1 MSRILWISNAPWAPS
16 GYGEQ
21 ASLFVPRIQAL
32 GHDMAIACNHGL
44 TGAKLEWNGGVTC
57 YPADFDWG
65 NITMRT
71 YADHHKADLTIT
83 LHDAWVMKP
92 HQWPAGTRSA
102 IWAPVDHAPLPAPV
116 EVVLRHPSVYPIA
129 MSRFGEA
136 MMKQRGLQPLYVPH
150 GIDTTVFKPQP
161 ENKAEIRAELGI
173 PEDAFLIGMVA
184 ANQGNPS
191 FARKAFP
198 QAFQAFARFAA
209 DHKDAW
215 LYAHTQPRPT
225 RGDNG
230 INLEILAVATGCPAD
245 RLRFPPE
252 KALQLGMTNQVVA
265 NIYAAFDV
273 LLNPSMGEGF
283 GIPIIEAQACGV
295 PVIASD
301 HSAMTELTHAGTLV
315 SGDPWWDAL
324 QTAFFIAPSIDGIH
338 AALEH
343 EYERR
348 DDQKLREAAVAFAQ
362 DYDADLVTVN
372 YWEPALERLL
382 GEWPSGRVV
391 APLPLNGN
399 RAMRRAA
406 KKATA

>member
-16 GYGEQ
+16 GYGGQ
-21 ASLFVPRIQAL
+21 ANLFVPRLQAL

-44 TGAKLEWNGGVTC
+44 AGAKLDWNDGITC
-57 YPADFDWG
+57 YPSDYDWG
-65 NITMRT
+65 NTTIGV
-71 YADHHKADLTIT
+71 YSQHHQADLTIT

-92 HQWPAGTRSA
+92 QLWPSGTRSA
-102 IWAPVDHAPLPAPV
+102 IWAPVDHHPLPAAV
-116 EVVLRHPSVYPIA
+116 ELVLRHPSVYPIA

-136 MMKQRGLQPLYVPH
+136 MMKGKGLQPCYVPH
-150 GIDTTVFKPQP
+150 GIDTDVFKPQP
-161 ENKAEIRAELGI
+161 ENKAAIRAELGI

-191 FARKAFP
+191 ISRKSFP
-198 QAFQAFARFAA
+198 QAFQAFGKFARER
-209 DHKDAW
+209 KDAW
-215 LYAHTQPRPT
+215 LYAHTVAKPT

-230 INLEILAVATGCPAD
+230 INLEVLAVATGCPVD
-245 RLRFPPE
+245 RLRFPPDT
-252 KALQLGMTNQVVA
+252 ANQLGMTNTVVA

-273 LLNPSMGEGF
+273 LLNPAMGEGF
-283 GIPIIEAQACGV
+283 GIPIVEAQACGV

-315 SGDPWWDAL
+315 SGDPYWDAL
-324 QTAFFIAPSIDGIH
+324 QMAWFISPSVDSIH

-343 EYERR
+343 EYSRR
-348 DDQKLREAAVAFAQ
+348 EDQTLREAARTFAL

-372 YWEPALERLL
+372 YWEPALEKLM

-391 APLPLNGN
+391 PPLALNGN
-399 RAMRRAA
+399 RAMRRKAA
-406 KKATA
+406 KVKA

>member
-1 MSRILWISNAPWAPS
+1 MSRILWISNAPWSPS
-16 GYGEQ
+16 GYGGQ
-21 ASLFVPRIQAL
+21 ANLFVPRLQAL

-44 TGAKLEWNGGVTC
+44 NGAKLEWNGGVTC
-57 YPADFDWG
+57 YPSDFDWG
-65 NITMRT
+65 NHTIRT
-71 YADHHKADLTIT
+71 YQDHHQADLTIT

-92 HQWPAGTRSA
+92 HAWPADTRTA
-102 IWAPVDHAPLPAPV
+102 LWAPVDHTPLPAAV
-116 EVVLRHPSVYPIA
+116 EVVLRHPSIYPIA
-129 MSRFGEA
+129 MSRFGER
-136 MMKQRGLQPLYVPH
+136 MMAQRGLQPLYVPH
-150 GIDTTVFKPQP
+150 GIDTDMFKPQP

-191 FARKAFP
+191 FARKGFP
-198 QAFQAFARFAA
+198 QALQAFARFAA

-215 LYAHTQPRPT
+215 MYMHTNARPT

-230 INLEILAVATGCPAD
+230 INLEILSVATGCPAD
-245 RLRFPPE
+245 RLRFPPDN
-252 KALQLGMTNQVVA
+252 AWQLGMTQEVVA

-315 SGDPWWDAL
+315 SGDPYWDAL
-324 QTAFFIAPSIDGIH
+324 QMAWFILPSVDGVH

-343 EYERR
+343 EYARR
-348 DDQKLREAAVAFAQ
+348 GDNELSEAAREFAL
-362 DYDADLVTVN
+362 DYDADLVTVQH
-372 YWEPALERLL
+372 WEPALEKLM
-382 GEWPSGRVV
+382 GPWPSGRVIE
-391 APLPLNGN
+391 PLPLNGN
-399 RAMRRAA
+399 RAMRRRAA
-406 KKATA
+406 KVKA